1 MFQNLVI
8 RVVGEGSEVSFWRA
22 KWATH
27 ESLGKSFTRIFLN
40 LEQKDNMVVYITE
53 RKKVAKASGSQPPSM
68 ILDRTEDK

>member
-40 LEQKDNMVVYITE
+40 LEQKDNMVVDMDGWNRE
-53 RKKVAKASGSQPPSM
+53 EWNCELQWRRPWFQ
-68 ILDRTEDK
+68 